1 METSWYE
8 SMLGFAS
15 AGSPNNSYIACLA
28 VATGY
33 EYSRINLYRSFSHAK
48 TTAAIKLQGH
58 REALEDLGSLGA
70 FRGEYRRAMVVFN
83 F

>member
-8 SMLGFAS
+8 SVLGFAS
-15 AGSPNNSYIACLA
+15 AGSPNSPYIACFA

-33 EYSRINLYRSFSHAK
+33 EYLRINLYRSFSHAK
-48 TTAAIKLQGH
+48 TTAAIGLEGH
-58 REALEDLGSLGA
+58 REALENLGSFGA
-70 FRGEYRRAMVVFN
+70 FRGECRHAMVVFN